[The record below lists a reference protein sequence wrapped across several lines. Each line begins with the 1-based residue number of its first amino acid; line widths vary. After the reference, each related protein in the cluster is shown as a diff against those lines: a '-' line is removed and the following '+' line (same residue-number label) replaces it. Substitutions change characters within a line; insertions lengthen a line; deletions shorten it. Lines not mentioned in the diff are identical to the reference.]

1 MNSEVKGD
9 TNNITE
15 ALKKILEKYE
25 YSYDPPKNN
34 DMIIKIYD
42 LYKNKIIDHE
52 CEDDDYLTYLGFY
65 YSSIK
70 NNKKLTLKYYDKAI
84 NKGNPH
90 AMYNKAIICM
100 DDKKYDEMIKYL
112 KMAVELSDVES
123 MVQLGDYYL
132 KKKDY
137 DNMKKYYLMAIEKNN
152 AFAMINLGHYYL
164 KNDEESEGIKYINQG
179 IETGSYEGYLELGLY
194 YEKKKDYENCKKNYI
209 LYMTKEE
216 NETYGSIAVIQ
227 LLGIIMI
234 NDEDPD
240 FLIPYCKKYNYDC
253 ELLNKYKI
261 KRNQKKQYMI
271 NKQKYTKEDT
281 CPICHDDKTL
291 IIYDCLGHYLCENC
305 YDIINKCPYCNI
317 EKHQIMKKI
326 TSTSKVSTFINNLN
340 NDDTDNET
348 DEDDD
353 DDEETNDED
362 NDEDDNDTNEENNDT
377 IDDDTEDDDTEDDD
391 TEDDDTEDDDTENDD
406 TENDDTEDDETSDD
420 SSSDEES
427 INYYYI
433 ESDTSNIIIDN
444 N

>member
-1 MNSEVKGD
+1 
-9 TNNITE
+9 
-15 ALKKILEKYE
+15 
-25 YSYDPPKNN
+25 
-34 DMIIKIYD
+34 
-42 LYKNKIIDHE
+42 
-52 CEDDDYLTYLGFY
+52 
-65 YSSIK
+65 
-70 NNKKLTLKYYDKAI
+70 
-84 NKGNPH
+84 
-90 AMYNKAIICM
+90 
-100 DDKKYDEMIKYL
+100 
-112 KMAVELSDVES
+112 
-123 MVQLGDYYL
+123 
-132 KKKDY
+132 
-137 DNMKKYYLMAIEKNN
+137 MKKYYLLAIEKNN
-152 AFAMINLGHYYL
+152 AYAMVNLGHYYL
-164 KNDEESEGIKYINQG
+164 KIKDENEGLKYINQG

-216 NETYGSIAVIQ
+216 NETFGSIAVIQ

-240 FLIPYCKKYNYDC
+240 FLIPYCQKYNYDC

-326 TSTSKVSTFINNLN
+326 SSNSKVSTFINNLN
-340 NDDTDNET
+340 NDETDDET
-348 DEDDD
+348 DENDTEEDDD
-353 DDEETNDED
+353 TD
-362 NDEDDNDTNEENNDT
+362 EENNDT
-377 IDDDTEDDDTEDDD
+377 EDDEQDDDTDEENNDTEDETDENDTEIDDTEDDDTEDDD
-391 TEDDDTEDDDTENDD
+391 TEDDE
-406 TENDDTEDDETSDD
+406 TEDDETSND

-433 ESDTSNIIIDN
+433 ESETSNIIIDN